1 MKEFRERVLVPLLVP
16 LLALA
21 VIVVVVLNI
30 SRILLALEER
40 SGPHTVVVVALI
52 IAAAVL
58 FGFTYASSRNEERS
72 TGAMSLLSVAGIL
85 VVIAGFIGYEAM
97 AETQGEEAAKKK
109 AAAQVSKPDITV
121 EAFDI
126 GFKVKDF
133 KIGPG
138 NVVIQEV
145 NTGATA
151 HTFILEGV
159 SSGRK
164 LSVPQGGAKDQATFG
179 LQPGTYTFYCD
190 IPGHRQ
196 AGMEGHIE
204 VGPQYPAPGSGAAAG
219 GGGGAA
225 AGTPFKITAADLS
238 FTPKEQTLK
247 AGPVAVTYQNTGAI
261 QHTLLIDGDGSFSKL
276 VADPGKTLNATWNAK
291 PGTYTF
297 YCDIPGHRQ
306 AGMQTKVT
314 VQ

>member
-1 MKEFRERVLVPLLVP
+1 MKEFRERVLIPLLVP

-21 VIVVVVLNI
+21 VIVVVVLNV

-40 SGPHTVVVVALI
+40 SGPHTVVVIALI
-52 IAAAVL
+52 LASAVL
-58 FGFTYASSRNEERS
+58 FGFTYASSRSDERS
-72 TGAMSLLSVAGIL
+72 NGAMSLLSVAGIL
-85 VVIAGFIGYEAM
+85 VIIAGFVGYEAM
-97 AETQGEEAAKKK
+97 AEDQGKEAAQEKAK
-109 AAAQVSKPDITV
+109 AAVSKPDITV

-126 GFKVKDF
+126 GFRVKDF

-138 NVVIQEV
+138 NVIIQEV

-159 SSGRK
+159 TSGRK
-164 LSVPQGGAKDQATFG
+164 LSVPQGGAKDQATFA

-204 VGPQYPAPGSGAAAG
+204 VSPSFPAPGSGAAA

-247 AGPVAVTYQNTGAI
+247 AGPVAVTYQNTGAL
-261 QHTLLIDGDGSFSKL
+261 QHTLLIDGDGSFTKL
-276 VADPGKTLNATWNAK
+276 VADPGKVLNATWNAK

>member
-1 MKEFRERVLVPLLVP
+1 MKEFRERVLMPLLVP
-16 LLALA
+16 LVALA

-40 SGPHTVVVVALI
+40 SGPHTVVIIALI

-58 FGFTYASSRNEERS
+58 FCFTYASSRSEERS
-72 TGAMSLLSVAGIL
+72 TSAMSLLSVAGIL

-109 AAAQVSKPDITV
+109 AAAGVAKPDITV

-164 LSVPQGGAKDQATFG
+164 LSVPSGGAKDQATFG

-196 AGMEGHIE
+196 AGMEGKIE
-204 VGPQYPAPGSGAAAG
+204 VNPSFPAPGAGGAA

-247 AGPVAVTYQNTGAI
+247 AGPIAVSYQNTGAI
-261 QHTLLIDGDGSFSKL
+261 QHTLLIDGDGTFKKL
-276 VADPGKTLNATWNAK
+276 VADPGKLLDETWNAK

-306 AGMQTKVT
+306 AGMETKVT